1 MAKTLSKTGIA
12 TDGTITAA
20 HVTQSIDALTGTEAY
35 NVTISGSL
43 NINLSPITNLTA
55 SGDVDFNG
63 DLDVDGTTNLDVVDI
78 DGAVDMASNLTIAG
92 TISNVST
99 THITAS
105 GNISSSGTLIGGGL
119 DITGTTTFNDGNITN
134 VGSIDVDTI
143 RGDAATSVSILLGT
157 AGITFLAESGDSY
170 SFNESGEIDAD
181 FKYFDNTETQ
191 LVHFD
196 AALARV
202 GIADT
207 SPSAKLDVNGNLQV
221 QSNITASGNIKAGR
235 YAETLQDVTAAGSNQ
250 GDATDL
256 AGSSANGLF
265 IVSGADNAK
274 GVKLPAVA
282 NIPVGTRFTIINTVS
297 NRTLEVYPATNDNIG
312 PTLPDNGAATV
323 PTGGS
328 LIVIKYNSNGYMG
341 YFGTA
346 PS

>member
-1 MAKTLSKTGIA
+1 
-12 TDGTITAA
+12 
-20 HVTQSIDALTGTEAY
+20 
-35 NVTISGSL
+35 
-43 NINLSPITNLTA
+43 
-55 SGDVDFNG
+55 
-63 DLDVDGTTNLDVVDI
+63 
-78 DGAVDMASNLTIAG
+78 MASTLVVA
-92 TISNVST
+92 S
-99 THITAS
+99 HITAS
-105 GNISSSGTLIGGGL
+105 SNISSSGTIISNIMTPTTITNVSTTNITASSNISASGAIIGSSAN
-119 DITGTTTFNDGNITN
+119 FNDGNITN

-143 RGDAATSVSILLGT
+143 RGDAATSVTIALGSN
-157 AGITFLAESGDSY
+157 GITFGAEGGDQY
-170 SFNESGEIDAD
+170 QFNLGEVDAD
-181 FKYFDNTETQ
+181 FKYFDNTETE

-221 QSNITASGNIKAGR
+221 QSNITASGNVKAGR

-282 NIPVGTRFTIINTVS
+282 NIPIGTRFTVINTVS
-297 NRTLEVYPATNDNIG
+297 NRTLEVYPASGDKIG
-312 PTLPDNGAATV
+312 PTLTDNNAATV
-323 PTGGS
+323 PAGGS
-328 LIVIKYNSNGYMG
+328 LIVIKHDANGYMG